1 MDMSNYTF
9 RTSFNAA
16 IPARFIK
23 ALSYMMSTNDV
34 RYYLNGI
41 HVKNG
46 MMEAIDGHVAMRIT
60 SPDILLKGEDGQDEF
75 IISVD
80 TIKCICSGIKVKD
93 LSTIVYITDG
103 MSFGNEVD
111 CVKGHYPD
119 VSRILVN
126 PDDCS
131 GDVGQFDPELLM
143 KFKKAVKALYP
154 KNKRNKGAFELHH
167 NGSNMGAAVK
177 FDNAGEL
184 VQGVIMPW
192 RV

>member
-9 RTSFNAA
+9 QDYTINAA

-23 ALSYMMSTNDV
+23 ALSYIMATNNF

-46 MMEAIDGHVAMRIT
+46 ILEATNGHIACRIT
-60 SPDILLKGEDGQDEF
+60 SKDIVTDNNTDF
-75 IISVD
+75 IMSAD
-80 TIKCICSGIKVKD
+80 TVKSICKDIKVKD
-93 LSTIVYITDG
+93 LTSTIHITNG
-103 MSFGNEVD
+103 MYQLTYPIES
-111 CVKGHYPD
+111 VKGNFPD
-119 VSRILVN
+119 VSRILIN
-126 PDDCS
+126 PDDCTNE
-131 GDVGQFDPELLM
+131 VGQFDPEYLM
-143 KFKKAVKALYP
+143 AFKKAVKALYP
-154 KNKRNKGAFELHH
+154 MNKRNKGAFELHH
-167 NGSNMGAAVK
+167 NGPNRGAAIK

>member
-1 MDMSNYTF
+1 MNMSNYTF

-23 ALSYMMSTNDV
+23 ALSYIMATNDF

-46 MMEAIDGHVAMRIT
+46 MMEAADGHVAMRII
-60 SPDILLKGEDGQDEF
+60 SPDILLKGEDEEY

-80 TIKCICSGIKVKD
+80 TIKAICSGIKVKD
-93 LSTIVYITDG
+93 LSSTVYITDG
-103 MSFGNEVD
+103 MVSGNEVD
-111 CVKGHYPD
+111 CVKGTYPD

-131 GDVGQFDPELLM
+131 GDIGQFDPELLM

-167 NGSNMGAAVK
+167 NGANQGAAVSV
-177 FDNAGEL
+177 DNTREL